1 MNYSGPSLY
10 AMAKREREQLAD
22 YEEAREAFEQMLE
35 QDQSSVA
42 LWMENGG
49 VVDHQQTVAA
59 VVKAIADYEE
69 AREAFEQML
78 EQDQGSVAL
87 WMENGGVVDHQQTVA
102 ALVKARHIPEV
113 RALLD
118 SWGHEYA
125 RFCV

>member
-1 MNYSGPSLY
+1 LVASAAVIAFQPLKERPVMKTRTPNWVLESEKNGEHMSVYSGPSLY

-59 VVKAIADYEE
+59 
-69 AREAFEQML
+69 
-78 EQDQGSVAL
+78 
-87 WMENGGVVDHQQTVA
+87 
-102 ALVKARHIPEV
+102 LVKARHIPEV
-113 RALLD
+113 RALLNM
-118 SWGHEYA
+118 WGHEYA

>member
-1 MNYSGPSLY
+1 MSVYSGPSLY

-59 VVKAIADYEE
+59 
-69 AREAFEQML
+69 
-78 EQDQGSVAL
+78 
-87 WMENGGVVDHQQTVA
+87 
-102 ALVKARHIPEV
+102 LVKARHIPEV
-113 RALLD
+113 RALLNM
-118 SWGHEYA
+118 WGHDYA
-125 RFCV
+125 RFAV